1 MIQLLLT
8 NVMFLPVL
16 SKMKHVETNT
26 NFLQLIRYTIRRARN
41 SLATKLGPFLG
52 PKTALNDLFH
62 SNSAFSEFIEL
73 LSVDSPD
80 ES

>member
-1 MIQLLLT
+1 
-8 NVMFLPVL
+8 
-16 SKMKHVETNT
+16 MKHVVTNT
-26 NFLQLIRYTIRRARN
+26 NLLRFIRYTVRRLSN

-52 PKTALNDLFH
+52 PKTALKDLFH
-62 SNSAFSEFIEL
+62 SKSAFSDFIEL